1 MKCFIINLDRAQDRW
16 NATAQ
21 KFRDLGFDVVRVPAV
36 DGKTLERPFP
46 DFSPFLYFCRR
57 GRPISAAKVA
67 CFQSHLKALRTF
79 LETGDEFALICEDD
93 VTPLPE
99 LPELVEKALE
109 YRDVWNFLRLNGIK
123 ATKGVD
129 FAVLSEKYR
138 LGVDLKTASGNGAK
152 IVDRE
157 AARLLLTK
165 TLPIRLPHDVTL
177 FYDLPISGIR
187 EVSVRPFPIVLNAP
201 LAEKSGIGGELPP
214 RGLRY
219 ALGRL
224 LITTPTRVFC
234 RSIRKTSRIY
244 WATRR
249 RLQFGKK
256 FKEQLAA
263 LENKNQ
269 TLNKNRFAED

>member
-16 NATAQ
+16 IATAQ

-36 DGKTLERPFP
+36 DGKTLKRPFP
-46 DFSPFLYFCRR
+46 DFSPFLYFCCR

-67 CFQSHLKALRTF
+67 CFQSHLKALKTF
-79 LETGDEFALICEDD
+79 LETDDEFALICEDD
-93 VTPLPE
+93 VAPLPE
-99 LPELVEKALE
+99 LPEIIEKTLE
-109 YRDVWNFLRLNGIK
+109 YRNAWNFLRLNGIK
-123 ATKGVD
+123 ETKGVD

-165 TLPIRLPHDVTL
+165 TLPMRLPHDVTL

-201 LAEKSGIGGELPP
+201 LAEKSGIGGELPAK
-214 RGLRY
+214 GLRY

-224 LITTPTRVFC
+224 LITTPLRIFC
-234 RSIRKTSRIY
+234 RSIRKMSRFY

-256 FKEQLAA
+256 FKEKLAA
-263 LENKNQ
+263 FEYRKEKN
-269 TLNKNRFAED
+269 